1 MFTFIHMKT
10 IQHKTAKMLVKS
22 RGIVTTRDFMVK
34 GIHPETVHR
43 MVMQGK
49 LQKVDRGQYMIPQ
62 DTSQRYV
69 SFAQIAKKNPDAV
82 ICLLSAL
89 AYHRIGTQN
98 PHKVWIALPRGTR
111 TPNMEH
117 LSLEVVTYSHD
128 KWKTGVEVHRLI
140 NVDVQITNIPK
151 TVVDC
156 FKHRNKIGID
166 VAVEALRD
174 VIENGR
180 CKINEFTPY
189 AKIARVRRVM
199 RPYIEALIE

>member
-1 MFTFIHMKT
+1 MKQV
-10 IQHKTAKMLVKS
+10 QHKTARRIAES
-22 RGIVTTRDFMVK
+22 HGIVTNKDFK
-34 GIHPETVHR
+34 AQGIHPETVRR

-49 LQKVDRGQYMIPQ
+49 LQKVDRGLYMIRQ

-69 SFAQIAKKNPDAV
+69 SFAQIATKNPDAV

-89 AYHRIGTQN
+89 AYHGIGTQN

-111 TPNMEH
+111 IPSMKH
-117 LSLEVVTYSHD
+117 LALEVVTYSHD
-128 KWKTGVEVHRLI
+128 KWKTGVEVHRLT

-156 FKHRNKIGID
+156 FKYRNKIGID

-180 CKINEFTPY
+180 CKISEFTLY
-189 AKIARVRRVM
+189 AKIARVQRVM